1 MAARDKNGL
10 EAAAKNIGS
19 ALGHLAGRLDALNK
33 QRADIAAELKSAIAR
48 GQSLLASL
56 GVAAEEAPKKNKGGR
71 PKGYKMSDATRAKLR
86 AAWKKRKEAAASGRE
101 QTKPADTRAAVR
113 SADGRKWTNR
123 QAGRG

>member
-1 MAARDKNGL
+1 MAARDRNGM

-33 QRADIAAELKSAIAR
+33 QRADIAAELRNAIAK
-48 GQSLLASL
+48 GNSLLASL
-56 GVAAEEAPKKNKGGR
+56 GAGDAPKKNKGGR

-86 AAWKKRKEAAASGRE
+86 AAWKRRKEAAGLVAKE
-101 QTKPADTRAAVR
+101 QTKPGDVRGTIRATE
-113 SADGRKWTNR
+113 GRKWTSR